1 MLRDQL
7 SAALKDAM
15 KSKNAERLSTV
26 RLIQAAI
33 KDRDI
38 ANRGAGKEEAS
49 DDEILQILA
58 KMVKQRDE
66 SAKIYEE
73 NSRPELAAK
82 ERAEIKVVQDFM
94 PKQLS
99 DSDVRANIAAIIAET
114 GAAGPKDMG
123 KVMAVLKERYAG
135 QMDFS
140 KASGAVKELLNRSVK
155 PGARSSGPRA
165 RARLLRRRR

>member
-7 SAALKDAM
+7 ATQLKEAM
-15 KSKNAERLSTV
+15 KAKNAERLSTV
-26 RLIQAAI
+26 RLIQAAV

-38 ANRGAGKEEAS
+38 ANRGTGKEQAS

-82 ERAEIKVVQDFM
+82 ERAEITVIQDFM

-99 DSDVRANIAAIIAET
+99 DSEVRANVSAIITET
-114 GAAGPKDMG
+114 GAAGAKDMG
-123 KVMAVLKERYAG
+123 KVMAALKERYAG
-135 QMDFS
+135 QMDFA
-140 KASGAVKELLNRSVK
+140 KASATVKELLN
-155 PGARSSGPRA
+155 G
-165 RARLLRRRR
+165 

>member
-7 SAALKDAM
+7 ATQLKEAM
-15 KSKNAERLSTV
+15 KAKNAERLSTV
-26 RLIQAAI
+26 RLIQAAV

-38 ANRGAGKEEAS
+38 ANRGTGKEQAS

-82 ERAEIKVVQDFM
+82 ERAEITVIQDFM

-99 DSDVRANIAAIIAET
+99 DSEVRANVSAIIAET
-114 GAAGPKDMG
+114 GAAGAKDMG
-123 KVMAVLKERYAG
+123 KVMAALKERYAG
-135 QMDFS
+135 QMDFA
-140 KASGAVKELLNRSVK
+140 KASATVKELLN
-155 PGARSSGPRA
+155 
-165 RARLLRRRR
+165 

>member
-7 SAALKDAM
+7 AAALKDAM

-73 NSRPELAAK
+73 NARPELAAK
-82 ERAEIKVVQDFM
+82 ERAEIAVLHDFL

-99 DSDVRANIAAIIAET
+99 DAEVRSNITAIIAEI

-123 KVMAVLKERYAG
+123 KVMGL
-135 QMDFS
+135 
-140 KASGAVKELLNRSVK
+140 VK
-155 PGARSSGPRA
+155 PKVAGRTDMGKLSEQVK
-165 RARLLRRRR
+165 ARLAAAS

>member
-7 SAALKDAM
+7 AAALKDAM

-38 ANRGAGKEEAS
+38 AHRGAGKEEAS

-73 NSRPELAAK
+73 NARPELAAK
-82 ERAEIKVVQDFM
+82 ERAEITVLQDFL

-99 DSDVRANIAAIIAET
+99 DAEVRNNIAAIIAEI

-140 KASGAVKELLNRSVK
+140 KASGAVKEQLN
-155 PGARSSGPRA
+155 
-165 RARLLRRRR
+165 

>member
-7 SAALKDAM
+7 ATQLKEAM
-15 KSKNAERLSTV
+15 KAKNAERLSTV
-26 RLIQAAI
+26 RLIQAAV

-38 ANRGAGKEEAS
+38 ANRGIGKEQAS

-66 SAKIYEE
+66 LAKIYEE

-82 ERAEIKVVQDFM
+82 ERAEIIVIQDFM

-99 DSDVRANIAAIIAET
+99 DSEVRANVSAIIAET
-114 GAAGPKDMG
+114 GAAGAKDMG
-123 KVMAVLKERYAG
+123 KVMAALKERYAG
-135 QMDFS
+135 QMDFA
-140 KASGAVKELLNRSVK
+140 KASATVKELLN
-155 PGARSSGPRA
+155 
-165 RARLLRRRR
+165 

>member
-7 SAALKDAM
+7 AAALKDAM

-73 NSRPELAAK
+73 NARPELAAK
-82 ERAEIKVVQDFM
+82 ERAEIAVLHDFL

-99 DSDVRANIAAIIAET
+99 DAEVRSNIAAIIAEI

-140 KASGAVKELLNRSVK
+140 KASGAVKEQLN
-155 PGARSSGPRA
+155 
-165 RARLLRRRR
+165 

>member
-7 SAALKDAM
+7 ATQLKEAM
-15 KSKNAERLSTV
+15 KAKNADRLSTV
-26 RLIQAAI
+26 RLIQAAV

-38 ANRGAGKEEAS
+38 ANRGTGKEQAS

-66 SAKIYEE
+66 SAKIYKE

-82 ERAEIKVVQDFM
+82 ERAEITVIQDFM

-99 DSDVRANIAAIIAET
+99 DGEVRANVSAIIAET
-114 GAAGPKDMG
+114 GAAGAKDMG
-123 KVMAVLKERYAG
+123 KVMAALKERYAG
-135 QMDFS
+135 QMDFA
-140 KASGAVKELLNRSVK
+140 KASATVKELLS
-155 PGARSSGPRA
+155 
-165 RARLLRRRR
+165 

>member
-7 SAALKDAM
+7 ATQLKEAM
-15 KSKNAERLSTV
+15 KAKNAERLSTV
-26 RLIQAAI
+26 RLIQAAV

-38 ANRGAGKEEAS
+38 ANRGTGKEQAS

-82 ERAEIKVVQDFM
+82 ERAEITVIQDFM

-99 DSDVRANIAAIIAET
+99 DGEVRANISAVIAET
-114 GAAGPKDMG
+114 GSSGVKDMG
-123 KVMAVLKERYAG
+123 KVMAALKERYAG
-135 QMDFS
+135 QMDFA
-140 KASGAVKELLNRSVK
+140 KASATVKELLN
-155 PGARSSGPRA
+155 G
-165 RARLLRRRR
+165 

>member
-7 SAALKDAM
+7 ATQLKEAM
-15 KSKNAERLSTV
+15 KAKNAERLSTV
-26 RLIQAAI
+26 RLIQAAV

-38 ANRGAGKEEAS
+38 ANRGTGKEQAS

-58 KMVKQRDE
+58 KMVKQRDG

-82 ERAEIKVVQDFM
+82 ERAEITVIQDFM

-99 DSDVRANIAAIIAET
+99 DGEVRANVSAIIAET
-114 GAAGPKDMG
+114 GAAGAKDMG
-123 KVMAVLKERYAG
+123 KVMAALKERYAG
-135 QMDFS
+135 QMDFA
-140 KASGAVKELLNRSVK
+140 KASATVKELLS
-155 PGARSSGPRA
+155 
-165 RARLLRRRR
+165 

>member
-7 SAALKDAM
+7 ATALKDAM

-38 ANRGAGKEEAS
+38 ANRGTGKGEAT

-66 SAKIYEE
+66 SAKIYED
-73 NSRPELAAK
+73 NARPELAAK
-82 ERAEIKVVQDFM
+82 ERAEIGVIQDFL

-99 DSDVRANIAAIIAET
+99 ESEVRANIAAIIKET
-114 GAAGPKDMG
+114 GAEGPKDMG

-140 KASGAVKELLNRSVK
+140 KASGAVKELLS
-155 PGARSSGPRA
+155 
-165 RARLLRRRR
+165 